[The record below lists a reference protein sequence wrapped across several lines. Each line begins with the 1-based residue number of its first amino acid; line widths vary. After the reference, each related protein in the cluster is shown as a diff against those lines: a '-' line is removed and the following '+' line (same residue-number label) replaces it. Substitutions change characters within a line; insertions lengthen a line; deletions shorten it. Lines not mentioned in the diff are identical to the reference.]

1 MTPSDG
7 PVGLAG
13 LVGDA
18 GPDLVRRPRE
28 GFADDAVSLPLRL
41 LAALD
46 LRGGRC
52 VAVVADAAAS
62 RWTVPLV
69 RSPDGVRRAVAGDG
83 VAEALVGLL
92 ADRSGV
98 LDPIPGADPGSGR
111 EPRIIVERWYAEP
124 VTGEREVAVDQTNES
139 LVVGGR
145 AVVKWTLR
153 QPAEGLDVRHPAA
166 DRLRA
171 LTGFDGTPRPWG
183 ALSVLLPGAA
193 EPLLL
198 ATVAT
203 YLPHALDGWDWAVAG
218 VRAYARGHL
227 DLDAAVAPAAAIGD
241 VVARMHVA
249 LAATGR
255 DALAPDGAQEWA
267 RAARADLAEAL
278 RLVDGPEGER
288 LSRRA
293 AGIEAGLAPLADAAG
308 TPLVQTHGDLHVG
321 QVLRY
326 DAPGGRPRYA
336 VVDFDGN
343 PVLAPAERA
352 RRRPAAVDVAGMLAS
367 LDHVG
372 RVVLRRTEGIDT
384 AAVERW
390 IPLAENAFLA
400 AYRSGLAAAGA
411 SDLLD
416 ERLLRPVRLQQEC
429 REFLYAVRHL
439 PHWRYV
445 PDGAL
450 RALLDEGGTR

>member
-1 MTPSDG
+1 MTVPDV
-7 PVGLAG
+7 PPDLAAA
-13 LVGDA
+13 VAAA
-18 GPDLVRRPRE
+18 GPELVRRPRA
-28 GFADDAVSLPLRL
+28 GFVEDDVVLPLRL
-41 LAALD
+41 LAGASL
-46 LRGGRC
+46 GSGRC
-52 VAVVADAAAS
+52 VAVVADAGGS

-69 RSPDGVRRAVAGDG
+69 LGPEGARRAVAGDG
-83 VAEALVGLL
+83 VAEALVAAL
-92 ADRSGV
+92 AGPGRSAV
-98 LDPIPGADPGSGR
+98 LDRIPGPDPGSGR
-111 EPRIIVERWYAEP
+111 ELRITRWYGEP

-139 LVVGGR
+139 LVVGER

-153 QPAEGLDVRHPAA
+153 QPPDGLDVRHPAA
-166 DRLRA
+166 DRLAA
-171 LTGFDGTPRPWG
+171 LAGFDGTPRPWG
-183 ALSVLLPGAA
+183 ALTVALPGAA
-193 EPLLL
+193 QPLLL

-203 YLPHALDGWDWAVAG
+203 FLPGALDGWDWAVAD
-218 VRAYARGHL
+218 VRAYARGDLPL
-227 DLDAAVAPAAAIGD
+227 DDALAPATAVGD
-241 VVARMHVA
+241 LVARMHVT

-255 DALAPDGAQEWA
+255 EALTVDDADGWL
-267 RAARADLAEAL
+267 RTARADLAEAL

-288 LSRRA
+288 LTARA
-293 AGIEAGLAPLADAAG
+293 AAVEAGLAALADAAG
-308 TPLVQTHGDLHVG
+308 TPLVDTHGDLHVG

-326 DAPGGRPRYA
+326 TDGGVVRYA

-343 PVLAPAERA
+343 PVLAPADRA

-372 RVVLRRTEGIDT
+372 RVVLKRTEGVDA

-400 AYRSGLAAAGA
+400 AYRAGLAAGGGP
-411 SDLLD
+411 DLLD

-450 RALLDEGGTR
+450 GALLDEGGTR